1 MVHARNRDA
10 RRRSGPLPAFPCT
23 DSRRSACG
31 RRPIRQTAPKR
42 SAAARR
48 KAGPYAAGHAR
59 TQLHDYT
66 WGLLKTTQETKAV
79 YRPKTRLCNPDSRIV
94 LSGPASAVSCGESA
108 PAVRVRCFKGIPR
121 RNVRLR
127 PQATAIRQPGQPNV
141 RRSALGRTRHALP
154 RSRRETG
161 GATRPCPRSSF
172 PSFSIARPQSG
183 HAKALLK
190 RFPLF
195 RRTRKGHRTRFENLR
210 RHPMPC
216 GATPA
221 SGYRTRFFGLQPEKA
236 WTSHIRCIQS
246 PGGALREP
254 RRRGPSPIT
263 WTRGR
268 TSRC

>member
-161 GATRPCPRSSF
+161 GATRPCPRSCF
-172 PSFSIARPQSG
+172 PSFFIARPQSG

-190 RFPLF
+190 RFPCVPGNTK
-195 RRTRKGHRTRFENLR
+195 RPSDTLR
-210 RHPMPC
+210 ES
-216 GATPA
+216 PA
-221 SGYRTRFFGLQPEKA
+221 SPDGHAAQHPQAAIGHAFSAYSPEKA
-236 WTSHIRCIQS
+236 WTNHS
-246 PGGALREP
+246 PLL
-254 RRRGPSPIT
+254 SIT
-263 WTRGR
+263 WRR
-268 TSRC
+268 ASRAAPPRAFTDHLDSW

>member
-127 PQATAIRQPGQPNV
+127 PQATAIWQAGTAKRLALCPWQ
-141 RRSALGRTRHALP
+141 SAPRLAALP
-154 RSRRETG
+154 PRNRWRHPALPTLVLSILFHRAASVGTCQGPFEAIPMCSG
-161 GATRPCPRSSF
+161 G
-172 PSFSIARPQSG
+172 
-183 HAKALLK
+183 
-190 RFPLF
+190 
-195 RRTRKGHRTRFENLR
+195 TRKDHRTRFENLG

-236 WTSHIRCIQS
+236 WTSHTPLHS
-246 PGGALREP
+246 
-254 RRRGPSPIT
+254 IT
-263 WTRGR
+263 WRRASQAAPPRAFTDHLD
-268 TSRC
+268 SW

>member
-10 RRRSGPLPAFPCT
+10 RRRNGPLPAFPCT

-42 SAAARR
+42 RAAAGR

-59 TQLHDYT
+59 AQLHDYT
-66 WGLLKTTQETKAV
+66 WGLLKATQETKAV
-79 YRPKTRLCNPDSRIV
+79 YRPKTRLCDPGSRIV

-108 PAVRVRCFKGIPR
+108 PPSLSAASKASHGGTF
-121 RNVRLR
+121 RLR
-127 PQATAIRQPGQPNV
+127 PQAIAIRRPGQPNV
-141 RRSALGRTRHALP
+141 RRSAPGRTRHALP

-161 GATRPCPRSSF
+161 RRLPCPRSSF
-172 PSFSIARPQSG
+172 HPFSSRGLSRDMPRSFRSNP
-183 HAKALLK
+183 HV
-190 RFPLF
+190 F
-195 RRTRKGHRTRFENLR
+195 RGTRKDHRTRFENLR

-221 SGYRTRFFGLQPEKA
+221 SSYKTRFSAYSPKKRGPTTVRCLQ
-236 WTSHIRCIQS
+236 SL
-246 PGGALREP
+246 GGALREP

-268 TSRC
+268 PSRC

>member
-1 MVHARNRDA
+1 MVHAQNRDA
-10 RRRSGPLPAFPCT
+10 RRRNGPLPAFPCT

-42 SAAARR
+42 RAAARR

-59 TQLHDYT
+59 AQLHDYT
-66 WGLLKTTQETKAV
+66 WGLLKATQETKAV
-79 YRPKTRLCNPDSRIV
+79 YRPKTRLCNPGSRIV

-108 PAVRVRCFKGIPR
+108 PPSLSAASKASHGGTF
-121 RNVRLR
+121 RLR
-127 PQATAIRQPGQPNV
+127 PQAIAIRRPGQPNV
-141 RRSALGRTRHALP
+141 RRSAPGRTRHALP

-221 SGYRTRFFGLQPEKA
+221 SSYKTRFSAYSPKKRGPTTVRCLQ
-236 WTSHIRCIQS
+236 SL
-246 PGGALREP
+246 GGALREP

-268 TSRC
+268 PSRC